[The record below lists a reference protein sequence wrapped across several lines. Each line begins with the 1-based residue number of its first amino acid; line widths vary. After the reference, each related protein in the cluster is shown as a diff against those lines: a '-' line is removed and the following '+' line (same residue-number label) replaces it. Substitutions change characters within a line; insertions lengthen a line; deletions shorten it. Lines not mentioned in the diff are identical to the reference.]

1 MSETAPSRTAAA
13 LVVLTAALLATT
25 ALTGVV
31 AADTVQENESD
42 LDVQADH
49 DAGDLEIRVQE
60 SGFPEGNDTDYSI
73 AVAVESQPI
82 AESVAPETTEG
93 GWKVYRVDLVNNDRL
108 PGGSLDSVNV
118 TVTTQQNKIG
128 TVTDRN
134 LQYIALDDAGGSFD
148 GNDRL
153 VFDVRN
159 AVGVADGTKIR
170 LDATAGDRNEVLNGT
185 FRWSDGGKVVVDRDA
200 AFRKLALR
208 NGTVTVTGSPDALDI
223 RGATVDLATPIEDT
237 EITETNVVLHHPLLF
252 TGESYVVTITT
263 ERDGETTLTTK
274 RVTAESGSVSF
285 EHRGAVDSTTRI
297 ELERGDLVLKVEE
310 LRFGSTLTGSYE
322 NGKLLLEDA
331 KDRLE
336 GNGVVNATVALS
348 DGETLHFS
356 DVRYENGTVLFE
368 DLDQQFGDDVDRVV
382 LDPANRQAFAVE
394 VTVENTSDSAQGSMI
409 DRSVSWLKETLTEP
423 VQSPLIPLLLV
434 GGTVLLFLLGM
445 MAIGGG
451 SGGGKSA
458 ASATPKMSPEVR
470 IVDAIT
476 GELVDGTRSVTFD
489 PQLAEGERYD
499 PEHKNAHIDG
509 KDRVSLKK
517 GHYVAK
523 LPGGEEEEVQPGD
536 STVELRIQPESGT
549 LTVTNDA
556 TDGPVAGATATLTL
570 PDGSTRQETTDENG
584 RVGFEVPG
592 TVDAADCELEVDHE
606 RYDTETGPLT
616 DTVRLEP
623 LTGELSIQAAI
634 DGEPVPGVNV
644 VLEPADEHVRRTAGT
659 RTESTDDDGVASF
672 GSLPVGDYEARI
684 DFDEGGP
691 VAGTS
696 AAISVGRGDDVTE
709 TIDASFTF
717 ELSPARQERIDELHR
732 DISELTPS
740 NRDGAIPYYYASVLS
755 EMLSAIGRF
764 EDSGVVFLRYNVD
777 PNAVVDALLDAVD
790 HAIGY
795 TRRAMTNKQ
804 NVDLFTA
811 CQGLRETRTKW
822 TGDVRVD
829 ELVAFTADE
838 KANHRRE
845 MIDRLEEI
853 NDLLGE
859 KRDQVSTVTPA
870 RAQYEQVREHATGR
884 RDTSPIEQRAHF
896 FVGLKQLDAVEELF
910 EHPELVDRLE
920 ETVF

>member
-1 MSETAPSRTAAA
+1 MSETAPSRTAAT
-13 LVVLTAALLATT
+13 LVVLAAALLAMT
-25 ALTGVV
+25 ALAGVV
-31 AADTVQENESD
+31 AADAVQENESD
-42 LDVQADH
+42 LDVQAEH
-49 DAGDLEIRVQE
+49 DAGTLEIQVQE
-60 SGFPEGNDTDYSI
+60 SAFPEGNDTDDSI
-73 AVAVESQPI
+73 AVAVDGQPI
-82 AESVAPETTEG
+82 ADSVDPETTED
-93 GWKVYRVDLVNNDRL
+93 GWNVYRVDLVDNDRV

-118 TVTTQQNKIG
+118 TVTTQQNRSG
-128 TVTDRN
+128 TVTNRN
-134 LQYIALDDAGGSFD
+134 LQYIALDDAGISFD
-148 GNDRL
+148 GTDRL
-153 VFDVRN
+153 VFDVRS
-159 AVGVADGTKIR
+159 AVGVTDGTKIR
-170 LDATAGDRNEVLNGT
+170 LDATAGDESAVLNGT
-185 FRWSDGGKVVVDRDA
+185 FRRSDGGKVVVDHDA
-200 AFRKLALR
+200 AFRRLALQ
-208 NGTVTVTGSPDALDI
+208 NGTVTVTGSPDRLTI

-237 EITETNVVLHHPLLF
+237 EVTETNVVLHHPLLF

-263 ERDGETTLTTK
+263 EHDGGTTLTTK

-285 EHRGAVDSTTRI
+285 EHGGTVDSTTRI
-297 ELERGDLVLKVEE
+297 EVERGDLVLKARE
-310 LRFGSTLTGSYE
+310 LTFGSTLTGSYE
-322 NGKLLLEDA
+322 NGKLVLEDA
-331 KDRLE
+331 TDRLE
-336 GNGVVNATVALS
+336 GDGVINATVALA
-348 DGETLHFS
+348 DGETHHFS
-356 DVRYENGTVLFE
+356 DVRYENGTVRFG
-368 DLDQQFGDDVDRVV
+368 DLNQQFGDDVDRVV
-382 LDPANRQAFAVE
+382 LDPADKQAFAVE
-394 VTVENTSDSAQGSMI
+394 VTVENGSSSAPGSMVGEA
-409 DRSVSWLKETLTEP
+409 VSWVKKTLTDP
-423 VQSPLIPLLLV
+423 VQSPFVPLLLV
-434 GGTVLLFLLGM
+434 GGAALLLVLGV
-445 MAIGGG
+445 IVIRSG
-451 SGGGKSA
+451 SGTGKSA

-476 GELVDGTRSVTFD
+476 GELVDGTRAVSFD
-489 PQLAEGERYD
+489 PQRAKGDRYD
-499 PEHKNAHIDG
+499 PEHQSAHIDG
-509 KDRVSLKK
+509 RDSVTLKK
-517 GHYVAK
+517 GHYVAR
-523 LPGGEEEEVQPGD
+523 LPGGEEEHVRPGD
-536 STVELRIQPESGT
+536 STVELRVQPQSGT
-549 LTVTNDA
+549 LTVTSDA

-570 PDGSTRQETTDENG
+570 PDGSSQQKGTDENG
-584 RVGFEVPG
+584 QVDFEVPG

-606 RYDTETGPLT
+606 RYDVETGPLT

-623 LTGELSIQAAI
+623 LTGDLSIQAAI
-634 DGEPVPGVNV
+634 DGEPVPGIDV

-659 RTESTDDDGVASF
+659 RTASTDGGIASF
-672 GSLPVGDYEARI
+672 GSLPVGDYEARV
-684 DFDEGGP
+684 DFDEDGP
-691 VAGTS
+691 VTGTL
-696 AAISVGRGDDVTE
+696 AAISVRRGDDVTE

-717 ELSPARQERIDELHR
+717 ELSPTQRERIDELHR

-755 EMLSAIGRF
+755 EVLSAIGRF

-777 PNAVVDALLDAVD
+777 PNTVVDAVLDAVD